1 MIASLRGLVID
12 KSLDSV
18 VIECA
23 GVGYECQVTPAT
35 LAQLPRGEEVFVLT
49 THIVREDAQTL
60 YAFSNADQKRAF
72 QVLQTVSGVGARLAL
87 GVLGTLSP
95 QDLARAVR
103 AGDVKALQKAPGV
116 GKRLAERMA
125 VDLKG
130 KVSEL
135 PDVPEADATVNA
147 TTAVSLE
154 PAEEQVKDQAVQA
167 MVGLGFSESDARRAV
182 DAVLAQWPGSQ
193 EKNVSAVL
201 RTSLAS
207 MNKGS

>member
-23 GVGYECQVTPAT
+23 GVGYECQATPST

-135 PDVPEADATVNA
+135 PDVPEADATA
-147 TTAVSLE
+147 AVSLE
-154 PAEEQVKDQAVQA
+154 PAEEQVKDQAIQA
-167 MVGLGFSESDARRAV
+167 MVGLGFSESDATRAV
-182 DAVLAQWPGSQ
+182 DAVLAQWPGNQ

>member
-23 GVGYECQVTPAT
+23 GVGYECLATPAT
-35 LAQLPRGEEVFVLT
+35 LAQLPRGEEIFVFT
-49 THIVREDAQTL
+49 AHIVREDAQTL

-130 KVSEL
+130 KVSDL

>member
-12 KSLDSV
+12 KNLDSV

-23 GVGYECQVTPAT
+23 GVGYECLATPST

-49 THIVREDAQTL
+49 AHIVREDAQTL
-60 YAFSNADQKRAF
+60 YAFSDADQKRAF

-130 KVSEL
+130 KVSDL

-147 TTAVSLE
+147 TAAVSLE

-167 MVGLGFSESDARRAV
+167 MVGLGFSESDATRAV

-207 MNKGS
+207 MNKGR

>member
-23 GVGYECQVTPAT
+23 GVGYECQATPAT
-35 LAQLPRGEEVFVLT
+35 LAQLSRGEEIFVFT
-49 THIVREDAQTL
+49 AHIVREDAQTL

-130 KVSEL
+130 KVSDL

-207 MNKGS
+207 MNKGR

>member
-12 KSLDSV
+12 KNLDSV

-23 GVGYECQVTPAT
+23 GVGYECLATPST

-49 THIVREDAQTL
+49 AHIVREDAQTL
-60 YAFSNADQKRAF
+60 YAFSDADQKRAF

-130 KVSEL
+130 KVSDL
-135 PDVPEADATVNA
+135 PDVPEADAAVNA
-147 TTAVSLE
+147 TAAVSLE

-167 MVGLGFSESDARRAV
+167 MVGLGFSESDATRAV

-207 MNKGS
+207 MNKGR